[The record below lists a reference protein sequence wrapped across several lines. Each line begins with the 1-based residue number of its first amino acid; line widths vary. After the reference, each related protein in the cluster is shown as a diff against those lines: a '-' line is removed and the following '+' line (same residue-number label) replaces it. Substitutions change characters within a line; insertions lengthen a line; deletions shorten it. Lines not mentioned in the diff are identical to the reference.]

1 MKKNFILSL
10 IANVSRVGLGFVFFW
25 QVSQSLGLEKLGEY
39 LYLIAALGYFGT
51 LIDYGFNLF
60 VLNAASR
67 SDDAARPL
75 FLRVIFSKIVLTFAA
90 IAILL
95 AIYGFAFVQQGVLVT
110 ALFFVGLLLQSF
122 SGLLIQFFKALG
134 RFDHEFNSTLLAS
147 ALPVALL
154 FAFGGQVTLVQ
165 LGWMVVFVRVG
176 VLFFQ
181 LILFLRQTKGQ
192 PWATVEDTMSW
203 FLPRALKDIRGNF
216 KYAVFSVLGATF
228 LSVDLIIMR
237 FTLGLEAV
245 SIYGTAMKVILAAI
259 LFFEVLTGVFIPS
272 LARQHTQ
279 DKTLFWA
286 GVRRFAYV
294 MFGGALVVSV
304 GLILFG
310 PGAINWAFGVQFAE
324 AGSVLRVL
332 SVVLILRVMTMVSG
346 SLLTIYGLQ
355 GFRARVMIFVL
366 PLHIG
371 INWLLQPQF
380 GIWGAVYTLG
390 FSFLLLFILNF
401 AYLLRAVRL
410 GR

>member
-1 MKKNFILSL
+1 MKKQFILSL
-10 IANVSRVGLGFVFFW
+10 IANIARVGLGFVFFW
-25 QVSQSLGLEKLGEY
+25 QVSQSLGLERLGEY
-39 LYLIAALGYFGT
+39 LYVIAALGYFGT

-60 VLNAASR
+60 VLNTASR

-75 FLRVIFSKIVLTFAA
+75 FLRVIFSKMVLTFVATA
-90 IAILL
+90 MLV
-95 AIYGFAFVQQGVLVT
+95 AIYGLAFAQQGVLVT

-134 RFDHEFNSTLLAS
+134 RFDHEFSSTLLAS
-147 ALPVALL
+147 VLPVALL
-154 FAFGGQVTLVQ
+154 FAFGGQITLVQ

-181 LILFLRQTKGQ
+181 LILFLRQTEGQ

-203 FLPRALKDIRGNF
+203 ILPRALKDIRGNF
-216 KYAVFSVLGATF
+216 RYAVFSVLGAVF

-279 DKTLFWA
+279 DKKLFWA

-294 MFGGALVVSV
+294 MFGGALAVSV
-304 GLILFG
+304 SLILFG
-310 PGAINWAFGVQFAE
+310 PGAITWAFGVQFAE

-332 SVVLILRVMTMVSG
+332 SVVLIFRVMTMVSG

-355 GFRARVMIFVL
+355 GFRARVMTFVL

-390 FSFLLLFILNF
+390 FSFLLLFLLNF
-401 AYLLRAVRL
+401 AYLLRAVRR
-410 GR
+410 GQ